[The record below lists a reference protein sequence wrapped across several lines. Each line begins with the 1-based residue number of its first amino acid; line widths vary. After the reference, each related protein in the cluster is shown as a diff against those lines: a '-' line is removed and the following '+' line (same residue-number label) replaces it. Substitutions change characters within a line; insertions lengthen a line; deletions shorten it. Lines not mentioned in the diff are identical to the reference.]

1 MDLPERRRARLL
13 GIIIVKD
20 RPGTANRVDG
30 APPERERLRGAGL
43 LAHDVR
49 KERRG
54 RRGDGGHFGGILAD
68 RGLDGVRGGSVGT
81 VG

>member
-1 MDLPERRRARLL
+1 MDLVERSRARLL

-30 APPERERLRGAGL
+30 APSEGERLCRAGL

-49 KERRG
+49 KKRRG
-54 RRGDGGHFGGILAD
+54 RRGNGGHFGGILAD
-68 RGLDGVRGGSVGT
+68 RGVDRVRGGSVGT